1 MNILDGKKLSEQILS
16 ELKEKIEKENIDA
29 CLAIISVGGNEAS
42 KIYIKNKI
50 NACNMVGIK
59 VKTYEFDNIGE
70 DELISLIDKLNNND
84 DISGII
90 LQSPVPSNIDFKKCC
105 NLIDY
110 KKDVDGFSRE
120 NIYRLYMN
128 NEYLVPCTVKGIIE
142 LLNNYDIN
150 LSGKN
155 VVVVGRSN
163 IVGRPLALYL
173 TNKDATVTLAHSKTI
188 DLASITKNA
197 DILISAVGKANI
209 ITKDMVKDG
218 SIIIDVGITRMDG
231 KITGDVDF
239 SNVKDKVSFITP
251 TPGGVGPMT
260 VAMLIKNTIIAFEG
274 GKNNG

>member
-29 CLAIISVGGNEAS
+29 CLAIISVGRNEAS

-50 NACNMVGIK
+50 NACNSVGIK

-70 DELISLIDKLNNND
+70 DELISLINELNNND
-84 DISGII
+84 EITGII

-142 LLNNYDIN
+142 LLNHYDIN

-155 VVVVGRSN
+155 VVIVGRSN

-173 TNKDATVTLAHSKTI
+173 TNKDATVTLAHSKTN

-209 ITKDMVKDG
+209 ITKDMIKDG
-218 SIIIDVGITRMDG
+218 SVVIDVGITRMDG

-260 VAMLIKNTIIAFEG
+260 VAMLLKNTIIAWERRD
-274 GKNNG
+274 